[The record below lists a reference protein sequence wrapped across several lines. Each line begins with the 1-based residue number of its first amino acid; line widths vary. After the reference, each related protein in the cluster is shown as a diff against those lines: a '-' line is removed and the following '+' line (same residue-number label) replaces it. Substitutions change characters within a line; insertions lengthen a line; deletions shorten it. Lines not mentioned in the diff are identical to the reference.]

1 MLPAAAGAGEL
12 GLLSL
17 GLLILGLLSLA
28 WLALGLLSPDLVS
41 LAEPAAVEDAA
52 GELSAPVA
60 VLGAVTVLGLSLL
73 LRKSVTYQ
81 PEPLS

>member
-1 MLPAAAGAGEL
+1 MAAGAGEL

-17 GLLILGLLSLA
+17 GLLTLGLLSLA
-28 WLALGLLSPDLVS
+28 LLSLDLLSPDLVS
-41 LAEPAAVEDAA
+41 LAEPVDVDDAA
-52 GELSAPVA
+52 GALSTAAV
-60 VLGAVTVLGLSLL
+60 VLGAVTVLGLSPL